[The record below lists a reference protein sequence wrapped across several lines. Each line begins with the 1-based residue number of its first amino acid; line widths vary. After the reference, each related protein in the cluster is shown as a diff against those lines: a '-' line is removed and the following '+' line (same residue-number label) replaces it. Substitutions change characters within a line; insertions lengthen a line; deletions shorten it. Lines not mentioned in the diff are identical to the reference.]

1 MGTVFRLPFINFW
14 EFCLDENFGGI
25 SFVELQSTLGIS
37 NTRYLEHF
45 GISNKML
52 IPLDICYDSALIS
65 VRYLEPRYL
74 ELFAISNRFLD
85 PLTKLTI
92 KTKLDISNFHSLL
105 KWKKIIMNFQPK
117 VNIECFLTSNVCL
130 FGMFLTH

>member
-1 MGTVFRLPFINFW
+1 
-14 EFCLDENFGGI
+14 
-25 SFVELQSTLGIS
+25 
-37 NTRYLEHF
+37 
-45 GISNKML
+45 ML

-92 KTKLDISNFHSLL
+92 KTNLAISNCLEVG
-105 KWKKIIMNFQPK
+105 KINASVCVPQPK
-117 VNIECFLTSNVCL
+117 NLHKNLCYFKMVSWMLKQLIPLVSMDFKLKNKQKYFQIF
-130 FGMFLTH
+130 FYYDAFMK